1 MSYICSMKKITYLL
15 ISIMLLSSCSGL
27 RNTVNRVSVKEGET
41 FVKYGVYGYP
51 DGIEVVKG
59 HECMLTD
66 REIRKQ
72 NRKFEK
78 SQKNKMSECE
88 RLYKIIDEF
97 EYEEED

>member
-1 MSYICSMKKITYLL
+1 
-15 ISIMLLSSCSGL
+15 MLLSSCSGL

-41 FVKYGVYGYP
+41 FIKYGVYGYP

-78 SQKNKMSECE
+78 SQKNKMSDEE

-97 EYEEED
+97 EYVEED

>member
-1 MSYICSMKKITYLL
+1 MKKITYLL

-72 NRKFEK
+72 NRKIEK
-78 SQKNKMSECE
+78 SQKNKMTDQE
-88 RLYKIIDEF
+88 IILMILEM
-97 EYEEED
+97 EYTEED

>member
-51 DGIEVVKG
+51 DGIEVIKG

-78 SQKNKMSECE
+78 SQKNKMTDQE
-88 RLYKIIDEF
+88 IILMILEM
-97 EYEEED
+97 EYTEED